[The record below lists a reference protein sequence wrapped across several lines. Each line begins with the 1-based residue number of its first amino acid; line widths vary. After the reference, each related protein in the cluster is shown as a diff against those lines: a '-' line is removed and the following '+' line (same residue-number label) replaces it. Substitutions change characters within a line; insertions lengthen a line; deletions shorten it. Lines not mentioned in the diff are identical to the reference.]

1 MDNVKKAN
9 RVSVVSIIINIVLSL
24 FKLIVGIFAHS
35 GALVSDSIHSASD
48 VLSTFAVI
56 AGVNIA
62 AKDSDKAHQY
72 GHERMENIFSI
83 ILAILLFATG
93 IGIGFTAVK
102 VIVVKNFEEI
112 EIPGVIA
119 LVAAFVS
126 IAVKEWMYH
135 YTMHT
140 AKKIKSTA
148 LKADAWHHRS
158 DALSSVGSFAG
169 ILGARMGLPIC
180 DPIASLIICAFI
192 AKAAWDIFYE
202 AVNGLVDHSADDETC
217 TELRRLIS
225 EQNGV
230 LCIDDLKTRM
240 FGSKLYVDVE
250 IGADGNQTLRQ
261 AHEIAQRVHD
271 IIEKQFENVKHC
283 MVHVNP
289 K

>member
-24 FKLIVGIFAHS
+24 LKLIVGIFAHS
-35 GALVSDSIHSASD
+35 GALISDSIHSASD

-102 VIVVKNFEEI
+102 VIMVKNFEEI

-217 TELRRLIS
+217 TELRRIIS

>member
-9 RVSVVSIIINIVLSL
+9 RVSVVSIIVNTVLSL

-35 GALVSDSIHSASD
+35 GALISDSIHSASD

-93 IGIGFTAVK
+93 LGIGFTAVK
-102 VIVVKNFEEI
+102 AIVVKNFEEI
-112 EIPGVIA
+112 EIPGAIA

-180 DPIASLIICAFI
+180 DPIASLVICAFI

-225 EQNGV
+225 EQDGV
-230 LCIDDLKTRM
+230 LCVDDLKTRM

-261 AHEIAQRVHD
+261 AHEIAQCVHD
-271 IIEKQFENVKHC
+271 IIEKRIENVKHC

>member
-24 FKLIVGIFAHS
+24 LKLIVGIFAHS
-35 GALVSDSIHSASD
+35 SALISDSIHSASD

>member
-24 FKLIVGIFAHS
+24 LKLIVGIFAHS
-35 GALVSDSIHSASD
+35 GALISDSIHSASD

-112 EIPGVIA
+112 EIPGVVA

-158 DALSSVGSFAG
+158 DALSSVGSIAG

-217 TELRRLIS
+217 TELRRIIS

-271 IIEKQFENVKHC
+271 IIEKRFENVKHC

>member
-271 IIEKQFENVKHC
+271 IIEKRFENVKHC

>member
-9 RVSVVSIIINIVLSL
+9 RVSVVSIIVNTVLSL

-35 GALVSDSIHSASD
+35 GALISDSIHSASD

-93 IGIGFTAVK
+93 LGIGFTAVK
-102 VIVVKNFEEI
+102 AIVVKNFAEI
-112 EIPGVIA
+112 EIPGAIA

-180 DPIASLIICAFI
+180 DPIASLVICAFI

-225 EQNGV
+225 EQDGV
-230 LCIDDLKTRM
+230 LCVDDLKTRM

-261 AHEIAQRVHD
+261 AHEIAQCVHD
-271 IIEKQFENVKHC
+271 IIEKRFENVKHC

>member
-9 RVSVVSIIINIVLSL
+9 RVSVVSIIVNTVLSL

-35 GALVSDSIHSASD
+35 GALISDSIHSASD

-180 DPIASLIICAFI
+180 DPIASLVICAFI

-225 EQNGV
+225 EQDGV
-230 LCIDDLKTRM
+230 LCVDDLKTRM

-261 AHEIAQRVHD
+261 AHEIAQCVHD
-271 IIEKQFENVKHC
+271 IIEKRFENVKHC

>member
-24 FKLIVGIFAHS
+24 LKLIVGIFAHS
-35 GALVSDSIHSASD
+35 SALISDSIHSASD

-102 VIVVKNFEEI
+102 VIMVKNFEEI

-217 TELRRLIS
+217 TELRRIIS

>member
-9 RVSVVSIIINIVLSL
+9 RVSVVSIIVNTVLSL

-35 GALVSDSIHSASD
+35 GALISDSIHSASD

-93 IGIGFTAVK
+93 LGIGFTAVK
-102 VIVVKNFEEI
+102 AIAVKNFEEI
-112 EIPGVIA
+112 EIPGAIA

-180 DPIASLIICAFI
+180 DPIASLVICAFI

-225 EQNGV
+225 EQDGV
-230 LCIDDLKTRM
+230 LCVDDLKTRM

-261 AHEIAQRVHD
+261 AHEIAQCVHD
-271 IIEKQFENVKHC
+271 IIEKRFENVKHC

>member
-24 FKLIVGIFAHS
+24 LKLIVGIFAHS
-35 GALVSDSIHSASD
+35 SALISDSIHSASD

-72 GHERMENIFSI
+72 GHERMENVFSI
-83 ILAILLFATG
+83 ILAIFLFATG

>member
-24 FKLIVGIFAHS
+24 LKLIVGIFAHS
-35 GALVSDSIHSASD
+35 SALISDSIHSASD

-72 GHERMENIFSI
+72 GHERMENVFSI
-83 ILAILLFATG
+83 ILAIFLFATG

-217 TELRRLIS
+217 TELRRIIS

>member
-35 GALVSDSIHSASD
+35 GALISDSIHSASD

-271 IIEKQFENVKHC
+271 IIEKRFENVKHC

>member
-9 RVSVVSIIINIVLSL
+9 RVSVVSIIVNTVLSL

-35 GALVSDSIHSASD
+35 GALISDSIHSASD

-93 IGIGFTAVK
+93 LGIGFTAVK
-102 VIVVKNFEEI
+102 AIVVKNFEEI
-112 EIPGVIA
+112 EIPGAIA

-180 DPIASLIICAFI
+180 DPIASLVICAFI

-225 EQNGV
+225 EQDGV
-230 LCIDDLKTRM
+230 LCVDDLKTRM

-261 AHEIAQRVHD
+261 AHEIAQCVHD
-271 IIEKQFENVKHC
+271 IIEKRFENVKHC

>member
-24 FKLIVGIFAHS
+24 LKLIVGIFAHS
-35 GALVSDSIHSASD
+35 SALISDSIHSASD

-217 TELRRLIS
+217 TELRRIIS

>member
-9 RVSVVSIIINIVLSL
+9 RVSVVSIIVNTVLSL

-35 GALVSDSIHSASD
+35 GALISDSIHSASD

-93 IGIGFTAVK
+93 LGIGFTAVK
-102 VIVVKNFEEI
+102 AIAVKNFAEI
-112 EIPGVIA
+112 EIPGAIA

-180 DPIASLIICAFI
+180 DPIASLVICAFI

-225 EQNGV
+225 EQDGV
-230 LCIDDLKTRM
+230 LCVDDLKTRM

-261 AHEIAQRVHD
+261 AHEIAQCVHD
-271 IIEKQFENVKHC
+271 IIEKRFENVKHC

>member
-35 GALVSDSIHSASD
+35 GALISDSIHSASD
-48 VLSTFAVI
+48 VLSTFSVI

-271 IIEKQFENVKHC
+271 IIEKRFENVKHC

>member
-24 FKLIVGIFAHS
+24 LKLIVGIFAHS
-35 GALVSDSIHSASD
+35 SALISDSIHSASD

-72 GHERMENIFSI
+72 GHERMENVFSI
-83 ILAILLFATG
+83 ILAIFLFATG

-217 TELRRLIS
+217 TELRKLIS

>member
-35 GALVSDSIHSASD
+35 GALISDSIHSASD

-180 DPIASLIICAFI
+180 DPIASLVICAFI

-225 EQNGV
+225 EQDGV
-230 LCIDDLKTRM
+230 LCVDDLKTRM

-261 AHEIAQRVHD
+261 AHEIAQCVHD
-271 IIEKQFENVKHC
+271 IIEKRFENVKHC

>member
-24 FKLIVGIFAHS
+24 LKLIVGIFAHS
-35 GALVSDSIHSASD
+35 GALISDSIHSASD

-102 VIVVKNFEEI
+102 VIMVKNFEEI

>member
-24 FKLIVGIFAHS
+24 LKLIVGIFAHS
-35 GALVSDSIHSASD
+35 GALISDSIHSASD

>member
-24 FKLIVGIFAHS
+24 LKLIVGIFAHS
-35 GALVSDSIHSASD
+35 SALISDSIHSASD

-102 VIVVKNFEEI
+102 VIMVKNFEEI

-217 TELRRLIS
+217 TELRRIIS

-240 FGSKLYVDVE
+240 FGSKLYVEVE

>member
-24 FKLIVGIFAHS
+24 LKLIVGIFAHS
-35 GALVSDSIHSASD
+35 GALISDSIHSASD

-112 EIPGVIA
+112 EIPGVVA

-202 AVNGLVDHSADDETC
+202 DVNGLVDHSADDETC
-217 TELRRLIS
+217 TELRRIIS

-271 IIEKQFENVKHC
+271 IIEKRFENVKHC

>member
-35 GALVSDSIHSASD
+35 GALISDSIHSASD

-217 TELRRLIS
+217 TELRKLIS

>member
-24 FKLIVGIFAHS
+24 LKLIVGIFAHS
-35 GALVSDSIHSASD
+35 SALISDSIHSAFD

-102 VIVVKNFEEI
+102 VIMVKNFEEI

-217 TELRRLIS
+217 TELRRIIS

>member
-1 MDNVKKAN
+1 
-9 RVSVVSIIINIVLSL
+9 
-24 FKLIVGIFAHS
+24 
-35 GALVSDSIHSASD
+35 
-48 VLSTFAVI
+48 
-56 AGVNIA
+56 
-62 AKDSDKAHQY
+62 
-72 GHERMENIFSI
+72 
-83 ILAILLFATG
+83 
-93 IGIGFTAVK
+93 
-102 VIVVKNFEEI
+102 
-112 EIPGVIA
+112 
-119 LVAAFVS
+119 
-126 IAVKEWMYH
+126 MYH

-180 DPIASLIICAFI
+180 DPIASLVICAFI

-225 EQNGV
+225 EQDGV
-230 LCIDDLKTRM
+230 LCVDDLKTRM

-261 AHEIAQRVHD
+261 AHEIAQCVHD
-271 IIEKQFENVKHC
+271 IIEKRFENVKHC